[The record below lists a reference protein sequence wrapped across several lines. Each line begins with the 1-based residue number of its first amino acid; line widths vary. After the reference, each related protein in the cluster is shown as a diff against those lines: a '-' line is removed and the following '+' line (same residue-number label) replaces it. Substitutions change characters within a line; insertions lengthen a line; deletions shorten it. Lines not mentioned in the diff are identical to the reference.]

1 SFFSH
6 RQVHAS
12 VKLPALP
19 SVGAQDSSPVVREP
33 TGDEMRFSKEWQGKR
48 YKKMRAFGAFFG
60 GGFYVLGKFTGFN
73 GMSGKFRLK
82 FGEATALVFYTQPV
96 GSMLATGRNCQRVDF
111 TGRRIPCRW
120 QAPRVELAG
129 FPGPAPR
136 GCDGTIQGR
145 HLRDR

>member
-1 SFFSH
+1 MSFARVAGGTRHNASTSRGNIFLFIRLKRLDGFVDWPLASQIPPRPRSEANATWHCSFFSH

-60 GGFYVLGKFTGFN
+60 GGFY
-73 GMSGKFRLK
+73 
-82 FGEATALVFYTQPV
+82 
-96 GSMLATGRNCQRVDF
+96 
-111 TGRRIPCRW
+111 
-120 QAPRVELAG
+120 
-129 FPGPAPR
+129 
-136 GCDGTIQGR
+136 
-145 HLRDR
+145 